1 VFELYSMVSN
11 KFVNNCSVV
20 KLVIIKAIEASR
32 GFKFMAKLRYSS
44 LVLYPLGFPIEFT
57 T

>member
-1 VFELYSMVSN
+1 VFALYNMVSN

-20 KLVIIKAIEASR
+20 KLVIIKAIKASR

-44 LVLYPLGFPIEFT
+44 LGSIP
-57 T
+57 